1 MNRIDVRNL
10 CGAYDAIGA
19 KVAVGASRPP
29 DADRFIGQLDMER
42 LDVGFGIDRQS
53 FDAQLTAGSDDAQS
67 NFTAIGDEDFLNHFS
82 KR

>member
-1 MNRIDVRNL
+1 
-10 CGAYDAIGA
+10 
-19 KVAVGASRPP
+19 
-29 DADRFIGQLDMER
+29 MER